1 MMYLSHVY
9 WSTTFTIR
17 VDEVVLH
24 CRNIDISPFKHE
36 NFLMGAIL
44 ATRPCRIVV

>member
-1 MMYLSHVY
+1 MYNGAQLSL
-9 WSTTFTIR
+9 IR
-17 VDEVVLH
+17 IDEIVLR

-44 ATRPCRIVV
+44 ATRP